1 MEIPEIDHLDLD
13 RLKNGKLFIL
23 KRIFQDLNLTFVSVF
38 IVVNLLVI
46 VFVIVVIV
54 SVFLAVFRIV
64 IVFVIIGILRLRFR
78 PRIRGCYGR
87 NSEYQKW

>member
-1 MEIPEIDHLDLD
+1 MIDHLDLD
-13 RLKNGKLFIL
+13 RLKNREIL
-23 KRIFQDLNLTFVSVF
+23 ILGEFSFRNLTFVSVF

-64 IVFVIIGILRLRFR
+64 VVVFVIIGILRLRFR